1 MSLGDAES
9 SSRSQREPGAELDRL
24 AYAVIGAAIEVHRR
38 LGPGL
43 LEGLYEAALCTELQ
57 LRNVSFKRQVPVS
70 VLYKGLLLGELR
82 IDVLV
87 HEKLVLELKST
98 DTIAP
103 VHLAQLLSYLK
114 ATDLRL
120 GLLINFNVSTLRQ
133 GIKRVVLKR

>member
-1 MSLGDAES
+1 
-9 SSRSQREPGAELDRL
+9 
-24 AYAVIGAAIEVHRR
+24 VIGAAIEVHRR